1 MFGANGTVNILGKP
15 RRIGEVLVKL
25 PQESNSTLRD
35 AKQQKMDCDEPVQR
49 SLAEQQILPMIEE
62 IFSILKA
69 EASEKGLENGED
81 L

>member
-15 RRIGEVLVKL
+15 RRIGEVVFHRNQIRPFTTPSSRKWIAMNLF
-25 PQESNSTLRD
+25 D
-35 AKQQKMDCDEPVQR
+35 A

-69 EASEKGLENGED
+69 EASERGLENGED